1 MHPNRRFTIDDDEAL
16 LALAGEIA
24 FGRIFMTTAEGPRVA
39 HAPVLR
45 DGRMLRFHLAN
56 GNALRG
62 ALAGARP
69 LVLFEGPNGYLSAN
83 WYGDVR
89 GAVPT
94 WNYVAVECSGPV
106 RELDRDGLVQLL
118 DDLSHTLEP
127 RVGQDWTRAKM
138 EPARFAAMLNAI
150 TAFEMTVED
159 VRGTRKMSQNQPESE
174 AERVIAGFESCGRAD
189 MAKAVRRA
197 RA

>member
-1 MHPNRRFTIDDDEAL
+1 MQVL
-16 LALAGEIA
+16 LG
-24 FGRIFMTTAEGPRVA
+24 GRDAA
-39 HAPVLR
+39 
-45 DGRMLRFHLAN
+45 
-56 GNALRG
+56 RG
-62 ALAGARP
+62 VG
-69 LVLFEGPNGYLSAN
+69 VT
-83 WYGDVR
+83 DV
-89 GAVPT
+89 P
-94 WNYVAVECSGPV
+94 
-106 RELDRDGLVQLL
+106 DRDGLVQLL

-150 TAFEMTVED
+150 TAFEMTVEE

-189 MAKAVRRA
+189 MAEAVRRA